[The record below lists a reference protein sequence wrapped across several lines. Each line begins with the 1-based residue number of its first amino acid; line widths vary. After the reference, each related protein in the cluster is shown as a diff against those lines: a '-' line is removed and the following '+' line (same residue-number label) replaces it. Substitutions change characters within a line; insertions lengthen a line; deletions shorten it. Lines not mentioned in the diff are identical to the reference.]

1 MGDEM
6 IRAMALDGRARV
18 VAARTTQTV
27 ERLRSIHEPSP
38 TVTAALGRV
47 ATGALLLV
55 AALEKVTGRE
65 PMLTV
70 EIDGGG
76 PAGRLLAT
84 ASPSGWVRA
93 TVANPRATSETRP
106 DGKLDVAA
114 VVGTSGQLVVT
125 RDPGIG
131 EPYRGVVPVVSGEI
145 AKDLA
150 YYLSESEQHPSAVA
164 LGVHVVPEVRVEH
177 AGGYLVQLLPG
188 VPDDEAAALA
198 GRVAELG
205 AVTPRMREGEGPEA
219 WLERLFP
226 DGFDI
231 LERIPVRFHCGCS
244 RDRVER
250 ALKLL
255 GAEEV
260 RQLLDRSRTEP
271 CILTCEFCRTEYTV
285 PPEDLARLLAEIEE
299 ETGTPG
305 TAPAN

>member
-1 MGDEM
+1 MGDGM

-18 VAARTTQTV
+18 VAARTTETV
-27 ERLRSIHEPSP
+27 ERLRAIHEPSP

-47 ATGALLLV
+47 ATGALLLA

-93 TVANPRATSETRP
+93 TVANPGATAPPRP

-114 VVGTSGQLVVT
+114 VVGTEGSLVVT

-131 EPYRGVVPVVSGEI
+131 EPYRGVVPLVSGEI
-145 AKDLA
+145 ARDLA
-150 YYLSESEQHPSAVA
+150 YYLSESEQVPSAVA
-164 LGVHVVPEVRVEH
+164 LGVHVLPENRVEH

-188 VPDDEAAALA
+188 VGDDEAAALA
-198 GRVAELG
+198 ARVAELG
-205 AVTPRMREGEGPEA
+205 AVTPRMREGEGPQA

-226 DGFDI
+226 GGIEI
-231 LERIPVRFHCGCS
+231 LERVPVRFHCGCS

-255 GAEEV
+255 GAGEV
-260 RQLLDRSRTEP
+260 RSLLEQSRTEP
-271 CILTCEFCRTEYTV
+271 VALTCEFCRTAYTV
-285 PPEDLARLLAEIEE
+285 PPEDLRRLLAEIEE
-299 ETGTPG
+299 ETGTDAG
-305 TAPAN
+305 VPAN